1 METLQNIM
9 KKLVA
14 CIILKGKIKTVT
26 SMYLKNNYD
35 EPVMTSSVLRNRMVD
50 LLSMNYGIERENLR
64 TVHRCKD
71 DSCFLCL
78 IFGNNNERRL
88 IIKDSLPV
96 EKKEYFPWEFK
107 SEGNNLIRTIPVN
120 TEFSLEMVYRIFD
133 INKDRGKKDCENF
146 KYIIEGLALIE
157 ENYLGRGGT
166 RGKGKVNFSDLYVNI
181 CFKREDN
188 INLSIPDEWIWQGER
203 IVRNESL

>member
-1 METLQNIM
+1 M

-26 SMYLKNNYD
+26 SMHVKNNCNG
-35 EPVMTSSVLRNRMVD
+35 PVITSSMLRNRMVD
-50 LLSMNYGIERENLR
+50 LLSMNYGIERKNLH
-64 TVHRCKD
+64 TGHRCKD
-71 DSCFLCL
+71 NSCFLCL
-78 IFGNNNERRL
+78 ISGNSNERRL
-88 IIKDSLPV
+88 IIRDSLPV

-120 TEFSLEMVYRIFD
+120 TEFSMEMVYRIFD
-133 INKDRGKKDCENF
+133 VNKDRGKRDCENF
-146 KYIIEGLALIE
+146 KYIIEGLELIE

-166 RGKGKVNFSDLYVNI
+166 RGKGKVNFSDLSVNI
-181 CFKREDN
+181 CFRREDN
-188 INLSIPDEWIWQGER
+188 IKLSIPDEWIWQGER